1 MNVRVMRF
9 LVIATVLAQL
19 VGCASSQ
26 PSLPGTSHCDSL
38 DGKTFELLNS
48 STDIRAVP
56 NHDQIAVYLHE
67 ERLKVDMKA
76 ALDKCIAAYDFDF
89 KKAPI
94 VDTAAA
100 PKSLLE
106 GAPPP
111 IDIGFQRLHQQLD
124 SQLKKAFID
133 FQSAW
138 MGLLTTA
145 MQANRNKYKFKF
157 VDGCEAEAES
167 MSRSIISNIGR
178 DSIVILQS
186 PVYSLYSKCVA
197 K

>member
-1 MNVRVMRF
+1 MRF
-9 LVIATVLAQL
+9 LVIAAALVQL

-26 PSLPGTSHCDSL
+26 PSLTRTSHCDSL
-38 DGKTFELLNS
+38 DSKISELLNS

-56 NHDQIAVYLHE
+56 NHEQIAVYLHE

-94 VDTAAA
+94 VDAASV

-106 GAPPP
+106 GAQPPL
-111 IDIGFQRLHQQLD
+111 DIGFQRLRQQLD
-124 SQLKKAFID
+124 SQLEKAFID

-145 MQANRNKYKFKF
+145 MQANRSKYKFKF

-167 MSRSIISNIGR
+167 MSRSIISNIAR
-178 DSIVILQS
+178 DSSNIGES
-186 PVYSLYSKCVA
+186 PVYLLYSKCVA